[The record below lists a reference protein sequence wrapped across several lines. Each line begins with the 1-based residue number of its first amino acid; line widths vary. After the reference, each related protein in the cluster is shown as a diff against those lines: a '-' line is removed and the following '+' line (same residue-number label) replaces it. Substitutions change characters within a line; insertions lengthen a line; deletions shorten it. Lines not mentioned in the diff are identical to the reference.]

1 MYSLLMAPQL
11 RKRETKALGGCSS
24 DIASSY
30 FFLPSKV
37 SSKAYYITGRWG
49 EFRIKQKK
57 PNPNPNPEPYI
68 TFYCFS

>member
-1 MYSLLMAPQL
+1 MAPQL

-49 EFRIKQKK
+49 
-57 PNPNPNPEPYI
+57 
-68 TFYCFS
+68 